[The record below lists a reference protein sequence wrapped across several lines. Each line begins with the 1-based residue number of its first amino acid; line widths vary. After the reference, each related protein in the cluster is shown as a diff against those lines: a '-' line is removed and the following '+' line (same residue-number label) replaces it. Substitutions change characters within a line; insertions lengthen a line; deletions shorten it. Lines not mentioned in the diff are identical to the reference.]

1 MEAAKPTLLV
11 ENLLTRGFTH
21 ACGWQIIENRLK
33 QSARLPDHP
42 GVYAFCIDG
51 VAQYVGLASKS
62 LARRV
67 NGYEKPGPTQ
77 RTNQRLNEL
86 LLAQANSGT
95 SVDILVASPPDFEW
109 NGWSISGAEGLEAAL
124 IRDFELPWNVRGSL
138 AKVAGPSR
146 EAVSSVEPTG
156 SAATTRYAGKY
167 GPLRTFLEDC
177 RKDRVSMTFR
187 QIEEL
192 VGKLPKSASLYLA
205 WWGNHEGNSQA
216 KAWMGAK
223 YLVEANP
230 AGRSVIFRKFEH

>member
-1 MEAAKPTLLV
+1 MQADKPALRAEDLLA
-11 ENLLTRGFTH
+11 RGFAH
-21 ACGWQIIENRLK
+21 ACEWQVLESRLK

-51 VAQYVGLASKS
+51 IAQYVGLASKS
-62 LARRV
+62 LARRIY
-67 NGYEKPGPTQ
+67 GYQNPGPSQ
-77 RTNQRLNEL
+77 LTNKRLNGL
-86 LLAQANSGT
+86 LLANANGGT

-124 IRDFELPWNVRGSL
+124 IRDFDLPWNVRGSL
-138 AKVAGPSR
+138 VKVSGPSR

-177 RKDRVSMTFR
+177 RKDRVSITFR

-230 AGRSVIFRKFEH
+230 AGRSVVFRKFRQ